1 MFTASPLPKGVGV
14 SDLKKY
20 KTEVNGTRTTLL
32 LSDEDAKLRGLLKE
46 AAPADKVAETP
57 PNK

>member
-1 MFTASPLPKGVGV
+1 M

-20 KTEVNGTRTTLL
+20 KTEVNGTRTALL

-46 AAPADKVAETP
+46 AATPADKVAEAP

>member
-1 MFTASPLPKGVGV
+1 M

-20 KTEVNGTRTTLL
+20 KTEVNGIRTTLL

-57 PNK
+57 PSK